1 MLDWVPPRADSIYL
15 TCGGLVRPY
24 HSVMPNWVVI
34 SSLAT
39 ASGTLVLAGATF
51 ASVRSANRSA
61 RVAEESLLAGMRP
74 LLMPSR
80 PEDPPIKVGFADD
93 HYVQVRGSGGTAE
106 TVDGATYLTMSVRNA
121 GSGIAV
127 LHGWRVEL
135 TRDVSILAHADRPDV
150 GSFRRLTRDLYIAAG
165 DVSFWQGAYRDPL
178 EAEVNEVQERIR
190 SRERFFVDLLYGDHR
205 GGQRVVS
212 RFSLQP
218 RESAE
223 DWYVTVSRHWNVDLP
238 DPR

>member
-1 MLDWVPPRADSIYL
+1 VARSAH
-15 TCGGLVRPY
+15 PY
-24 HSVMPNWVVI
+24 HLPMPNWVVV

-39 ASGTLVLAGATF
+39 AGGTLVLAGATF

-61 RVAEESLLAGMRP
+61 RVAEQSLLAGMRP

-80 PEDPPIKVGFADD
+80 PEDPPLKVGFADN
-93 HYVQVRGSGGTAE
+93 HFVQVRGSSGTAE
-106 TVDGATYLTMSVRNA
+106 VAEDAIYLTMSLRNA

-127 LHGWRVEL
+127 LHGWRVEMIQPIAL
-135 TRDVSILAHADRPDV
+135 LAQPDRPDV

-165 DVSFWQGAYRDPL
+165 DVSFWQGAYRDPSDP
-178 EAEVNEVQERIR
+178 EFTDVAARVR
-190 SRERFFVDLLYGDHR
+190 SRERLFVDLLYGDHQ

-212 RFSLQP
+212 RFMLQP
-218 RESAE
+218 REGAD
-223 DWYVTVSRHWNVDLP
+223 DWYATVSRHWNVDLP